1 VTGGEGGPERA
12 LVLAPAGRDA
22 AIASQILGEA
32 GLAVSVCPDLPG
44 LCGGVASGAAM
55 ALIVEEALLD
65 ADLASLAGL
74 VAGQPAWSD
83 FPFIV
88 LSLRGAGL
96 ERNPGARR
104 LMGVLGNVTF
114 LERPFHPTTLV
125 SVVQTALRSRR
136 RQYEARRRIEEIR
149 AAEAQFSIMV
159 ETIPQLAWMA
169 EPGGRVFWYNQR
181 WYDYTGSSPEEM
193 AEQGWQ
199 AVHDPAVLPAFMTR
213 WQASLKSGEPFEMTL
228 ALRAASGEF
237 RPFLTRAAPIR
248 DEAGRVLRW
257 FGTNTDVTA
266 QQNLEMLL
274 ERRVAER
281 TVELEQANR
290 QLAAQIVEREKIQS
304 ALRQAQRLEAVG
316 QLTSGVAHDFNNLL
330 TVVLGNAR
338 RLQKG
343 ASDHEQ
349 RRRLDM
355 IVQAAE
361 RGAKLTAQLLAFSRR
376 QKLEPKPVD
385 LNETVSGMHDL
396 LQSTMGGSIRIQVQL
411 YPGLWP
417 AMVDPTQIEL
427 VVLNL
432 AINARDA
439 MEVGGTLTVETANVV
454 LGPPLRP
461 EQPTAGDYVM
471 VAVSDTGSG
480 MSDEVLAKAFE
491 PFFTTKS
498 VGKGSGLG
506 LSQVYGLAKQSGGG
520 VRIATR
526 PGHGTSVKV
535 YLPRARAI
543 VQAEPGRRR
552 QPVDRQPKGAIV
564 LLVDDDGAV
573 REVTAAMLRDLGYGV
588 FEAGSGGAAL
598 DLLERNAHVALV
610 LLDFAMPG
618 MNGAELAREIRTRRP
633 GLPVLFATGYAD
645 ASGLAGIHQDQ
656 IIRKPFPEWELAD
669 KLSRHLA
676 GDATA

>member
-1 VTGGEGGPERA
+1 VTGDEGGPERA

-32 GLAVSVCPDLPG
+32 GLAVSVCLDLQG
-44 LCGGVASGAAM
+44 LCGGVAGGAAM

-65 ADLASLAGL
+65 ADLAGLAGL

-181 WYDYTGSSPEEM
+181 WYDYTGLGPDEM
-193 AEQGWQ
+193 AKLGWQ
-199 AVHDPAVLPAFMTR
+199 AVHDPAVLSAFAAR
-213 WQASLKSGEPFEMTL
+213 WQASLISGEPFEMTL
-228 ALRAASGEF
+228 PLRAASGEY

-248 DEAGRVLRW
+248 DDAGRVMRW

-343 ASDHEQ
+343 ASDHEHQ
-349 RRRLDM
+349 RRLDM

-396 LQSTMGGSIRIQVQL
+396 LQSTMGGSIRIQVRL

-461 EQPTAGDYVM
+461 EQPPAGEYVM

-526 PGHGTSVKV
+526 PGDGTSVKV

-645 ASGLAGIHQDQ
+645 ASGLAGIPQDQ

>member
-1 VTGGEGGPERA
+1 
-12 LVLAPAGRDA
+12 
-22 AIASQILGEA
+22 
-32 GLAVSVCPDLPG
+32 
-44 LCGGVASGAAM
+44 
-55 ALIVEEALLD
+55 
-65 ADLASLAGL
+65 
-74 VAGQPAWSD
+74 
-83 FPFIV
+83 
-88 LSLRGAGL
+88 
-96 ERNPGARR
+96 
-104 LMGVLGNVTF
+104 MGVLGNVTF

-193 AEQGWQ
+193 AAQGWQ

-396 LQSTMGGSIRIQVQL
+396 LQSTMGGSIRIQVRL

-480 MSDEVLAKAFE
+480 MSDEVLARAFE